1 MSLEENK
8 AIVRRFLTEVFN
20 HRNLTA
26 IDQLVAPTALDHCK
40 QSLTLWLI
48 LAALPDFH
56 ISIKTMIAEGDE
68 VAVISTLSG
77 THQGALMGIA
87 PSNKPVS
94 IIKADIFRV
103 SNGKIVEIWQNGDY
117 IGLMQQIGAVNIQ
130 QLTYHLQVAPGLSTK
145 AQPSVPVQ
153 VRS

>member
-8 AIVRRFLTEVFN
+8 SIVRRFLEEIFSF
-20 HRNLTA
+20 RNLTA
-26 IDQLVAPTALDHCK
+26 IDELVAPEAIDHCK

-48 LAALPDFH
+48 LSALPDFR
-56 ISIKTMIAEGDE
+56 ISIKTMIAEGDR

-94 IIKADIFRV
+94 IVKADIFHVAQGR
-103 SNGKIVEIWQNGDY
+103 IVEIWQNGDY
-117 IGLMQQIGAVNIQ
+117 IGLMQQIGAVNAQ
-130 QLTYHLQVAPGLSTK
+130 RLTYHLQVAPELSTEVK
-145 AQPSVPVQ
+145 TSVPVQ
-153 VRS
+153 IRS